1 MEKAHRAIRFNQKAW
16 LKPYI
21 DMIIILINAA
31 KKHFQ
36 KDFIKLVNNSVF
48 GKTVENFQKHRSIK
62 LMKIKKKKNVLG
74 VRTKL
79 SYYKF
84 FHRNFID
91 YRNEKNSDTCK

>member
-62 LMKIKKKKNVLG
+62 LMKIKKKECTWCQNKTIILQIFSQ
-74 VRTKL
+74 KL
-79 SYYKF
+79 Y
-84 FHRNFID
+84 
-91 YRNEKNSDTCK
+91 